1 MTDYDYRSQRQRAVE
16 KDMISVCRDLGIT
29 VGTRGKWRVCRCPSP
44 QHDDRHPSCRVNV
57 QTNRF
62 RCFSCGAHGNNI
74 DLVRMVRGCSYLEA
88 VAWLLDTNVAVLTD
102 TPERATTMA
111 EAQDKER
118 LDLAWL
124 HSLVSPREY
133 YRLLAPW
140 AQDFFRQRR
149 IDPRLI
155 DDKGIVSIDC
165 PVATQ
170 RARRRSSQGHLY
182 TPVFPAPS
190 LLFPYRDED
199 DRIVNLQARLHQPK
213 EGQQRFH
220 FPPGSR
226 TALWNP
232 HDALTLPDG
241 EDLWLCEG
249 VSDALALMSSG
260 RPALAL
266 ASATSLTPDAA
277 GFIARQ
283 AARLRLHIY
292 PDSDD
297 AGQQLYRQLLQLC
310 PAMRRHDLP
319 AGCKDFAQA
328 WAQGAVGKRIMDNGQ
343 LSKIDDWI
351 DAD

>member
-1 MTDYDYRSQRQRAVE
+1 MTDYEYRCQRQRAID
-16 KDMISVCRDLGIT
+16 KDMMLVCRDLGIE
-29 VGTRGKWRVCRCPSP
+29 VGTRGKWRECRCPNP
-44 QHDDRHPSCRVNV
+44 QHDDRHPSCRINI
-57 QTNRF
+57 QTNRYH
-62 RCFSCGAHGNNI
+62 CFSCGAHGNNI

-88 VAWLLDTNVAVLTD
+88 VAWLLGTHVALQTD
-102 TPERATTMA
+102 TPPQPRTTI
-111 EAQDKER
+111 EEEKTEH
-118 LDLAWL
+118 LDVTWL

-133 YRLLAPW
+133 YRLLSPW
-140 AQDFFRQRR
+140 AKDFLRQRR
-149 IDPRLI
+149 IDPNLI
-155 DDKGIVSIDC
+155 DAKGIVSIDR

-190 LLFPYRDED
+190 LLFPYRDEND
-199 DRIVNLQARLHQPK
+199 IFINLQARLHQPK

-220 FPPGSR
+220 FPPGSH

-249 VSDALALMSSG
+249 VSDALALLTSG
-260 RPALAL
+260 RPVLAI

-277 GFIARQ
+277 DFIARQ

-297 AGQQLYRQLLQLC
+297 AGQQLYQQLLQLC
-310 PAMRRHDLP
+310 PALRRHDLP

-328 WAQGAVGKRIMDNGQ
+328 WAQGCIEAR
-343 LSKIDDWI
+343 
-351 DAD
+351 